1 MRVHRW
7 ATAVAMMVAF
17 CSAAAVYAQQPDALT
32 LRVYPRIVTAESNA
46 NVRMRVERDARSRS
60 VELEWWSADGAGG
73 SHLINLEGSRAAVHH
88 EFPIKRLEPGEYEIV
103 AVLTRDDGSRV
114 RRTTTL
120 LVSGMPGGQ
129 LPGAAFSGAKH

>member
-1 MRVHRW
+1 M
-7 ATAVAMMVAF
+7 AMMVAF
-17 CSAAAVYAQQPDALT
+17 CSAAAVYAQQSDALT
-32 LRVYPRIVTAESNA
+32 LRVYPRIATAESNA

-60 VELEWWSADGAGG
+60 VELEWWSAEGAGG

-120 LVSGMPGGQ
+120 TVSGMPRGEV
-129 LPGAAFSGAKH
+129 PGPAFSGAKQ